1 MKKTVCMVFDPR
13 QRSIIVAETFPKFQ
27 IESNYL
33 QFVTKLKYLG
43 HIITRNLSDDD
54 DTQREISNLFVR
66 INVLRS
72 TFNKC
77 SMAVKCVLFRSY
89 CICLYDAALW
99 RNHTMGAI
107 RRLTSCYIKCIKLFF
122 GYKGTDNVTS
132 MLFALN
138 LPSFNTIS
146 HNSSV
151 VFKLHCESKNKTL
164 NSCP

>member
-43 HIITRNLSDDD
+43 YIITRNLSDDD
-54 DTQREISNLFVR
+54 DIQREISNLFVR
-66 INVLRS
+66 INVLHS

-107 RRLTSCYIKCIKLFF
+107 RRLTLCDIILNVSNCFF
-122 GYKGTDNVTS
+122 WLQAD
-132 MLFALN
+132 
-138 LPSFNTIS
+138 
-146 HNSSV
+146 
-151 VFKLHCESKNKTL
+151 
-164 NSCP
+164 

>member
-1 MKKTVCMVFDPR
+1 MVFDPR

-54 DTQREISNLFVR
+54 DIQREISNLFVR

-89 CICLYDAALW
+89 RICRCTLAKSYHGSITQTDFMLY
-99 RNHTMGAI
+99 
-107 RRLTSCYIKCIKLFF
+107 
-122 GYKGTDNVTS
+122 
-132 MLFALN
+132 
-138 LPSFNTIS
+138 
-146 HNSSV
+146 
-151 VFKLHCESKNKTL
+151 
-164 NSCP
+164 